1 MSISSSKS
9 ATHPVHVLL
18 IVNSFTSE
26 IYTYLMEKRTLLS
39 KKLKIFY
46 EDIEPKREKINDE
59 EKMKIQTDLEFQ
71 QNEIKRLNKK

>member
-18 IVNSFTSE
+18 IANSFTSE